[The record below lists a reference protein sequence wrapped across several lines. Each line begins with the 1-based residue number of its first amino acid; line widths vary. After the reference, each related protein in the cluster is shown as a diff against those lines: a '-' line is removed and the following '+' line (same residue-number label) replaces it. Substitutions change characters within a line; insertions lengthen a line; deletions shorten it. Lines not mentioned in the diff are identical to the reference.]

1 MSETKIAISSLAMDL
16 KRVALGYWKGSDQT
30 ALRFS
35 NEALKRQLEL
45 NSQKMKPYI
54 QDLLKKLPQTL
65 GQKDKLK
72 LAEDALMLSTLFQN
86 YALKIA

>member
-30 ALRFS
+30 ALRFAD
-35 NEALKRQLEL
+35 EALRRQLEL
-45 NSQKMKPYI
+45 NSKKMKPYVK
-54 QDLLKKLPQTL
+54 DLLKNLPQTL

-86 YALKIA
+86 YALKID